1 LATRIVF
8 VGGTQIEVDTPIQ
21 NLVRLF
27 EEAGRSGL
35 TFASAV
41 DASMR
46 YFVNRE
52 QIVYLEAIP
61 DHEEKPFWVGTT
73 QDREEVT
80 KKLAGF
86 SGPRSRRRSRGSG

>member
-1 LATRIVF
+1 MATRIVF
-8 VGGTQIEVDTPIQ
+8 VGGTHIEVETPIQ

-35 TFASAV
+35 SFASAV

-52 QIVYLEAIP
+52 QIIYLEAIP
-61 DHEEKPFWVGTT
+61 DRDEKPFWV
-73 QDREEVT
+73 QASQEAEVT
-80 KKLAGF
+80 KKLSGF
-86 SGPRSRRRSRGSG
+86 SGAPSARRHQRSG

>member
-1 LATRIVF
+1 MATRIVF
-8 VGGTQIEVDTPIQ
+8 VGGTHIEVETPIQ

-35 TFASAV
+35 SFASAV

-52 QIVYLEAIP
+52 QIVYLEAVP
-61 DHEEKPFWVGTT
+61 DREGKPFWVQAS
-73 QDREEVT
+73 QDEEVT
-80 KKLAGF
+80 KKLNGF
-86 SGPRSRRRSRGSG
+86 SGAAAGRRRQRPG

>member
-1 LATRIVF
+1 MATRIVF
-8 VGGTQIEVDTPIQ
+8 VGGTQIEVETPIQ

-35 TFASAV
+35 SFASAV

-52 QIVYLEAIP
+52 QILYLEAVP
-61 DHEEKPFWVGTT
+61 DRDERPFWVHAQQPEEIT
-73 QDREEVT
+73 Q
-80 KKLAGF
+80 KLSGF
-86 SGPRSRRRSRGSG
+86 SGESKARTRRPA

>member
-8 VGGTQIEVDTPIQ
+8 VGGTHIEVETPIQ
-21 NLVRLF
+21 NLVQLF

-35 TFASAV
+35 SFASAV

-46 YFVNRE
+46 YFVNRQ

-61 DHEEKPFWVGTT
+61 DAEGKPFWV
-73 QDREEVT
+73 QARQPEEVT
-80 KKLAGF
+80 EKLAGF
-86 SGPRSRRRSRGSG
+86 SGAPSRGVRRRAG

>member
-1 LATRIVF
+1 MATRIVF
-8 VGGTQIEVDTPIQ
+8 VGGTHIDVETPIQ

-35 TFASAV
+35 SFASAV

-61 DHEEKPFWVGTT
+61 DRDEKPFWV
-73 QDREEVT
+73 QASREAEVT
-80 KKLAGF
+80 TKLSGF
-86 SGPRSRRRSRGSG
+86 SGAPSAKRRPRSG

>member
-1 LATRIVF
+1 MATRIVF
-8 VGGTQIEVDTPIQ
+8 VGGTHIEVDTPIQ

-27 EEAGRSGL
+27 EEAGRSGM

-61 DHEEKPFWVGTT
+61 DREDKPFWVEAS
-73 QDREEVT
+73 QDQEEVT
-80 KKLAGF
+80 TKLAGF

>member
-1 LATRIVF
+1 MATRIVF
-8 VGGTQIEVDTPIQ
+8 VGGTYIEVETPIK

-27 EEAGRSGL
+27 EDGRSGL
-35 TFASAV
+35 SFASAV

-61 DHEEKPFWVGTT
+61 DRDEKPFWV
-73 QDREEVT
+73 QASQEAEVT
-80 KKLAGF
+80 KKLSGF
-86 SGPRSRRRSRGSG
+86 SGAPSARQHQRSG